1 MRLLFEAI
9 SSVGGE
15 TASIFTRFRGDDP
28 VTELAMV
35 SGNYTTDAVQVDL
48 TMLNTT
54 CYFIRCRTWWP
65 VRCCHHLNW
74 KENIITEICIGKPSQ
89 NEFYKVSCKVIWRF
103 KSIGLW
109 AQKKQKKDTKATP
122 KWKLPVPALFFKIYI
137 MEILQNSFC
146 KINRICHSMFKTRTA
161 SQITKG

>member
-54 CYFIRCRTWWP
+54 CFFIRCRT
-65 VRCCHHLNW
+65 
-74 KENIITEICIGKPSQ
+74 
-89 NEFYKVSCKVIWRF
+89 
-103 KSIGLW
+103 
-109 AQKKQKKDTKATP
+109 
-122 KWKLPVPALFFKIYI
+122 
-137 MEILQNSFC
+137 
-146 KINRICHSMFKTRTA
+146 
-161 SQITKG
+161 